1 MAFLL
6 LLLLLQPSITI
17 ITAASQRIK
26 TLLLLVSSYVIH
38 VNSVINSDLWTGI
51 SASTHVALAAAV
63 VTSIAYW

>member
-1 MAFLL
+1 MA
-6 LLLLLQPSITI
+6 LLLQPSITI
-17 ITAASQRIK
+17 ITAASHRIK

-51 SASTHVALAAAV
+51 STSTYVALAAAI